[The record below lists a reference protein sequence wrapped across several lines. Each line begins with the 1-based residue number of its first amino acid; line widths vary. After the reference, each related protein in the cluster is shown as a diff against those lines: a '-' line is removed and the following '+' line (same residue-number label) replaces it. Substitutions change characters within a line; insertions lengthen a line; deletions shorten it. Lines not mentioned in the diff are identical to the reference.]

1 MQDNPTPQAD
11 TLDPKGLS
19 RASKIL
25 PLLPFKKS
33 SLFRLSKTGHFPKA
47 IKLTSGIV
55 CWRNDQVLEWLA
67 NQSADSSEVSQ

>member
-1 MQDNPTPQAD
+1 MQQNPTTQAAI
-11 TLDPKGLS
+11 LDPKGLS

-33 SLFRLSKTGHFPKA
+33 SLFRLSKTGQFPKA

-67 NQSADSSEVSQ
+67 NQNADGIEVQL